1 MKYALQNIFNNFYVN
16 DWPQL
21 KKKLLLSAKERQKKS
36 NSRILRSAP
45 DYIFL
50 HISAVGTKL
59 ISAERRKLPAGL
71 ILLDSYESLIQ
82 KYLSMLKWDIL
93 VARYSHSC
101 CLKYLSKA
109 DNKISWNHIF
119 NSARNMN
126 T

>member
-50 HISAVGTKL
+50 HIRAVGTKL
-59 ISAERRKLPAGL
+59 ISAERRKIACWSSITWFIWVSDTEIFKYVKMG
-71 ILLDSYESLIQ
+71 
-82 KYLSMLKWDIL
+82 YLS
-93 VARYSHSC
+93 C
-101 CLKYLSKA
+101 
-109 DNKISWNHIF
+109 
-119 NSARNMN
+119 
-126 T
+126 